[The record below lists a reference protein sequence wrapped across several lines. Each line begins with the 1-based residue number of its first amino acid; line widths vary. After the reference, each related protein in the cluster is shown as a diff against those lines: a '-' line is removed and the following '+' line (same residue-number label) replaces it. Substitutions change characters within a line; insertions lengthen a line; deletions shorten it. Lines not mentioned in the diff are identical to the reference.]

1 MKNLKLGVMKT
12 AIDYYA
18 EQSMKLE
25 IDKLRG
31 KISLEEMLNKLTL
44 LVQESK
50 LIEKEQLRT
59 MHLVTWM
66 NKDLDFDNYYFET
79 YEDQRSNTNN

>member
-1 MKNLKLGVMKT
+1 MKT

-66 NKDLDFDNYYFET
+66 NKDLDFEKYYEEY
-79 YEDQRSNTNN
+79 YENKGSNTNN